1 MTCFT
6 GGDIDRAVGCLTHR
20 HALLLKTAFALHTQI
35 FSVFKQIFFFTS
47 TKWKSLDLSH
57 GIVDCNITHY
67 KYPVSGIQ
75 CKHSVSDSVFVV
87 VGVSFLHVPSFWVG
101 LPHRLGKLKICEP
114 WKPFKNMFS

>member
-75 CKHSVSDSVFVV
+75 CKHSVSDSVCCGWSVF
-87 VGVSFLHVPSFWVG
+87 SACALI
-101 LPHRLGKLKICEP
+101 LGRVATQIRKV
-114 WKPFKNMFS
+114 KNL